1 MSIQLVDITQ
11 VATQWLVFLDSWL
24 PCSYPDDL
32 AIKLYNA
39 SENGFDEWTEFLSAS
54 TTIDGKSVYIDEVLS
69 SDDLLDEFTDAA
81 LEILI
86 NPLDRFAAEYGYEN
100 MEIISAKVV
109 RCVDN
114 SIVIYATV
122 KVEDMQ

>member
-1 MSIQLVDITQ
+1 M
-11 VATQWLVFLDSWL
+11 

-54 TTIDGKSVYIDEVLS
+54 TTVDGKSAYIDEVLS
-69 SDDLLDEFTDAA
+69 GDDLLDEFTDAA

-86 NPLDRFAAEYGYEN
+86 NPLDRFATEYGYKN

-122 KVEDMQ
+122 KVEDIQ